1 MSSGRHRRNPAPD
14 ETTPDLLAWGDP
26 ERQDPARHGPA
37 PRTPA
42 ADDTSLDLPAWQDPG
57 RHKARQASAPDE
69 TAPDLPAWRE
79 PARHEPVPHAP
90 VPHAPAPHEPA
101 PRTPVPDE
109 TAVDLPAWRDAGQHQ
124 RARRTPPPDETT
136 LDLPAWPDRDRDPRR
151 RALDETSVDLPAWD
165 ETSVDLPAWDEPAPR
180 TRVQQAASP
189 RPHATSRPQA
199 TSRPD
204 GRADQR
210 GSKPRGGRG
219 ALQMAVAA
227 ALVAVIGIGVTVYGL
242 TTHVTVAGA
251 TYTPSTVGSK
261 VPQAQ
266 PDPAALALS
275 RSLPVKIQIPSIGVS
290 APIEQVGLLTNGE
303 VQTPPLTVHNL
314 TGWYKYGPTPGE
326 DGASVIL
333 GHVDDYQG
341 LSVFYY
347 LKDLV
352 KGDQIGVTLAD
363 GITANFV
370 VDGLQNASKDDFP
383 TQQVYGKVG
392 YPGLRLITCG
402 GSFDSATGH
411 YDNNIIVY
419 AHLVHSA
426 TT

>member
-1 MSSGRHRRNPAPD
+1 MSTGRHRRDPAPGEQAPYEPAWD
-14 ETTPDLLAWGDP
+14 DTTWDQPAAREPGRRPPAADDTAWD
-26 ERQDPARHGPA
+26 QPAAREPA

-42 ADDTSLDLPAWQDPG
+42 ADDTTWDQ
-57 RHKARQASAPDE
+57 
-69 TAPDLPAWRE
+69 PAWRE
-79 PARHEPVPHAP
+79 PA
-90 VPHAPAPHEPA
+90 
-101 PRTPVPDE
+101 PRTPAADD
-109 TAVDLPAWRDAGQHQ
+109 TTWDQPAWREPGP
-124 RARRTPPPDETT
+124 RASAADETT
-136 LDLPAWPDRDRDPRR
+136 WDQPAWQEQDARARGGDEQTWDDPRWHQQ
-151 RALDETSVDLPAWD
+151 P
-165 ETSVDLPAWDEPAPR
+165 PR
-180 TRVQQAASP
+180 TQARDELAGHP
-189 RPHATSRPQA
+189 G
-199 TSRPD
+199 
-204 GRADQR
+204 GRGAR
-210 GSKPRGGRG
+210 RNRG

-251 TYTPSTVGSK
+251 TYTPSTVGTK

-275 RSLPVKIQIPSIGVS
+275 RSLPVKIQIPAIGVS
-290 APIEQVGLLTNGE
+290 APIEQVGLLTDGE

-363 GITANFV
+363 GITANFI

-383 TQQVYGKVG
+383 TQQVYGKIG